1 MANVRIIQGP
11 DKGKEIDI
19 SERECFIGRDTD
31 IGKLRD
37 GAVSRKHARIYRK
50 GDSFFIEDLNS
61 VNGTFVNGVRI
72 ARPLKLKQGDQIRIG
87 KSIMV
92 FSEEEPIEIP
102 LDETEFGQLIDLDT
116 EGSMVDSAIMSAI
129 PSDKEVLIAPK
140 EPHQANKHL
149 RVLYELVSATN
160 SIFNIEQLMQKVMD
174 LIFRELRV
182 DRGFIL
188 LMNEKTKKLEP
199 VVVKYRKSNQE
210 QIISTSNTIIEHVM
224 TKREG
229 VLCTNAM
236 TDQRFSKGESI
247 QGFKISSVI
256 CVPIIAHDK
265 ILGII
270 HIDCSSANFTYN
282 EPQLYLLTA
291 IGYQAGLAV
300 QNVQLYHDSVK
311 AERLAAAGQ
320 TVASLSH
327 YIKNILQGLQ
337 GGADTVELGLRSENL
352 KISET
357 GWRIVNRN
365 LDKIQNLMLNML
377 ALGKER
383 EPLLEM
389 TQLNAIV
396 SDVIDLTQKQ
406 ADDKGVMLLTDLD
419 ENLPAIPVDANG
431 IHRVLLNI
439 VNNAID
445 AVPENTGAVTISS
458 SFDEKNQ
465 QAVITVG
472 DNGEGIA
479 PNEIEN
485 IFDMFHSTKG
495 HGGTGLGLAVSKK
508 IIEEHSGTITVSSHH
523 KQGSIFTIK
532 LPANQPKYNASDQTS
547 GISETH

>member
-1 MANVRIIQGP
+1 MASVRIIQGP
-11 DKGKEIDI
+11 DKGREIEI
-19 SERECFIGRDTD
+19 SGDSCVLGRDTEK
-31 IGKLRD
+31 GRLKD
-37 GAVSRKHARIYRK
+37 GAVSRKHARIYRE
-50 GDSFFIEDLNS
+50 GNTFFIEDLNS
-61 VNGTFVNGVRI
+61 ANGTFVNGVRI
-72 ARPLKLKQGDQIRIG
+72 ARAVPLKQGDHIRIG
-87 KSIMV
+87 KTIMV
-92 FSEEEPIEIP
+92 FSEEEQIELP
-102 LDETEFGQLIDLDT
+102 LDETEFGQLIDVDT

-129 PSDKEVLIAPK
+129 PSDKQVLLAPK

-149 RVLYELVSATN
+149 RVLYDLVSVTN
-160 SIFNIEQLMQKVMD
+160 SIFNIDQLMREVME

-188 LMNEKTKKLEP
+188 MLDEQTNKLEP
-199 VVVKYRKSNQE
+199 VVVKYRKAKQE
-210 QIISTSNTIIEHVM
+210 QVIATSNTIIEHV
-224 TKREG
+224 KKRREG

-247 QGFKISSVI
+247 QGFRISSVI
-256 CVPIIAHDK
+256 CVPLIAHDK

-270 HIDCSSANFTYN
+270 HIDCSSANFSYN
-282 EPQLYLLTA
+282 EAQLHLLTA
-291 IGYQAGLAV
+291 IGYQTGLAI
-300 QNVQLYHDSVK
+300 QNVQLYRDSVK

-337 GGADTVELGLRSENL
+337 GGADTVELGLRSDNL
-352 KISET
+352 RIAET

-365 LDKIQNLMLNML
+365 LDKIQNLMMNML

-389 TQLNAIV
+389 TQLNSIV
-396 SDVIDLTQKQ
+396 SDVIDLTQKR

-419 ENLPAIPVDANG
+419 ENMPAIPVDSDG

-445 AVPENTGAVTISS
+445 AVPENTGAVTIRTG
-458 SFDEKNQ
+458 FDEEKQ
-465 QAVITVG
+465 MALLSIG
-472 DNGEGIA
+472 DNGPGIIA
-479 PNEIEN
+479 DEIEK

-508 IIEEHSGTITVSSHH
+508 IVEEHGGTIKVSSHE
-523 KQGSIFTIK
+523 QGTIFTIM
-532 LPANQPKYNASDQTS
+532 LPANQPKYNSSDQTS

>member
-1 MANVRIIQGP
+1 MASVRIIQGP
-11 DKGKEIDI
+11 DKGKEIGI
-19 SERECFIGRDTD
+19 SDTGCVLGRDVD
-31 IGKLRD
+31 FGRVRD
-37 GAVSRKHARIYRK
+37 GAVSRKHARIYKESGR
-50 GDSFFIEDLNS
+50 FFIEDMNS
-61 VNGTFVNGVRI
+61 ANGTFVNGVRI
-72 ARPLKLKQGDQIRIG
+72 ARAVPLKQGDHIRIG
-87 KSIMV
+87 KTIMV
-92 FSEEEPIEIP
+92 FSEEEQIEIP
-102 LDETEFGQLIDLDT
+102 LDETEFGQLIDVDT

-129 PSDKEVLIAPK
+129 PSDKQVLLAPK

-149 RVLYELVSATN
+149 RVLYDLVSATN
-160 SIFNIEQLMQKVMD
+160 SIFNIEQLMREVMD

-188 LMNEKTKKLEP
+188 MLDERTGKLEP
-199 VVVKYRKSNQE
+199 IVVKYRKSNQE
-210 QIISTSNTIIEHVM
+210 QVIATSNTIIKHVIEN
-224 TKREG
+224 RAG

-236 TDQRFSKGESI
+236 SDQRFNKGESI
-247 QGFKISSVI
+247 QGFGISSVI
-256 CVPIIAHDK
+256 CVPLIAHDK

-270 HIDCSSANFTYN
+270 HIDCSSANFSYN
-282 EPQLYLLTA
+282 DAQLHLLTA

-300 QNVQLYHDSVK
+300 QNVRLYHDSVK

-365 LDKIQNLMLNML
+365 LDKIQNLMMNML

-383 EPLLEM
+383 EPVLQM

-396 SDVIDLTQKQ
+396 SDVIDLTQKR

-419 ENLPAIPVDANG
+419 EDMPAVPVDSDG

-439 VNNAID
+439 VNNAIE
-445 AVPENTGAVTISS
+445 AVPENTGAVTIRTG
-458 SFDEKNQ
+458 FDEENQ
-465 QAVITVG
+465 NALLSVG
-472 DNGEGIA
+472 DNGPGI
-479 PNEIEN
+479 PEDEIDK

-495 HGGTGLGLAVSKK
+495 HGGTGLGLAVSRK
-508 IIEEHSGTITVSSHH
+508 IVEEHGGRIEVSTHEQGTIFTV
-523 KQGSIFTIK
+523 II
-532 LPANQPKYNASDQTS
+532 PANQPKYNSSDQTS